1 MIKQELE
8 QTIKQK
14 ELLLNACKDLIKKQ
28 NDKLLFIEKRLS
40 RQNRIINEYIQINEE
55 LKNEILEYRN
65 IEKEINKKY
74 LNLLKEI

>member
-40 RQNRIINEYIQINEE
+40 RQNRI
-55 LKNEILEYRN
+55 
-65 IEKEINKKY
+65 KK
-74 LNLLKEI
+74 